1 MRGRIITGAALALLL
16 GSTLTAADLKSGPQ
30 PGQSVSAF
38 NPLHCTGARTGSRDC
53 LV

>member
-1 MRGRIITGAALALLL
+1 MRARFVTGAVAVLLL

-38 NPLHCTGARTGSRDC
+38 NPLHCTGAGEGGRSC